1 MRSGKNKKSNTE
13 KEGEYTKKS
22 RNPAD
27 IPGPGT
33 LGRGL
38 GLQEPW
44 PAAPD
49 LIHSRSRDLPRNPNP
64 EAPVA
69 VANQCYAKKSRTP
82 EDKL

>member
-33 LGRGL
+33 LRCSL
-38 GLQEPW
+38 APQEPW
-44 PAAPD
+44 PAASD
-49 LIHSRSRDLPRNPNP
+49 LIHFKWRGLPRNPNLKDTRH
-64 EAPVA
+64 A
-69 VANQCYAKKSRTP
+69 ANQCYAKEVRTP
-82 EDKL
+82 KDKL

>member
-33 LGRGL
+33 LGRGPAP
-38 GLQEPW
+38 QEPW
-44 PAAPD
+44 AAVLD
-49 LIHSRSRDLPRNPNP
+49 LIHFRWRDLPRNPNP
-64 EAPVA
+64 G
-69 VANQCYAKKSRTP
+69 
-82 EDKL
+82 